1 MEELEQADFIGSE
14 NPQMNIHENDIP
26 PKSWI
31 RIYNTPPFCLECPK
45 LTFNKE
51 YFN

>member
-31 RIYNTPPFCLECPK
+31 RIYNTPLLGMSK
-45 LTFNKE
+45 AHI
-51 YFN
+51 